1 MSNDRTNDLKLANKI
16 TNNEIEKIV
25 QTRMQILGITDT
37 YSTYSIFFN
46 PFKKFTFFK
55 YKLFQKVL
63 RMSQTNFL
71 M

>member
-37 YSTYSIFFN
+37 YSNFFITLLKN
-46 PFKKFTFFK
+46 KPFFK
-55 YKLFQKVL
+55 EKLFQKVL
-63 RMSQTNFL
+63 LMSQTNFL